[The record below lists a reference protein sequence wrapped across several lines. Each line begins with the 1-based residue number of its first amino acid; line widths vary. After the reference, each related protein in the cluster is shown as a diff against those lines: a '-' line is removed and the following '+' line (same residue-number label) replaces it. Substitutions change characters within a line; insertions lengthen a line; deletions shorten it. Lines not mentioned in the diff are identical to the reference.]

1 MNIHPPLQLT
11 SKLVAM
17 IYDCVLEP
25 VKWEAFV
32 SELLRE
38 LNFSYGL
45 LSISAFPEG
54 NAIFGVSVG
63 IEGPWMERLPGY
75 WADILEIWGGDAR
88 IQQYP
93 LEEPILQ
100 SQIAD
105 GRRLK
110 ANPYYTGWFAP
121 QGYIDAVAI
130 GLERNPHMVSSLALG
145 RHATAGP
152 VSEDELSQLRLLAPH
167 LRRAISIAQQ
177 LEVQSIAASA
187 YASVVDSLPVGVLLV
202 DELMTIIHANP
213 TAESLL
219 SQPSPF
225 RSAGNRLV
233 VRSEGAAAL
242 EQAVARAASDEAALG
257 QSGGAGIPV
266 RHADGIAYVVHV
278 LPLRQRQSRGAL
290 CLPASAALFLVPAG
304 SQSLLPS
311 EPVTQLYGLSPAET
325 RIFELIVRGET
336 PKAIA
341 KQLGLSAS
349 TIKTHVRNIFA
360 KTGTRRQADFA
371 RMAASLRVLL

>member
-1 MNIHPPLQLT
+1 
-11 SKLVAM
+11 
-17 IYDCVLEP
+17 
-25 VKWEAFV
+25 
-32 SELLRE
+32 
-38 LNFSYGL
+38 
-45 LSISAFPEG
+45 
-54 NAIFGVSVG
+54 
-63 IEGPWMERLPGY
+63 PGY
-75 WADILEIWGGDAR
+75 WADIMEIWGGDAR

-202 DELMTIIHANP
+202 DELM
-213 TAESLL
+213 
-219 SQPSPF
+219 
-225 RSAGNRLV
+225 
-233 VRSEGAAAL
+233 
-242 EQAVARAASDEAALG
+242 
-257 QSGGAGIPV
+257 
-266 RHADGIAYVVHV
+266 
-278 LPLRQRQSRGAL
+278 
-290 CLPASAALFLVPAG
+290 
-304 SQSLLPS
+304 
-311 EPVTQLYGLSPAET
+311 
-325 RIFELIVRGET
+325 
-336 PKAIA
+336 
-341 KQLGLSAS
+341 
-349 TIKTHVRNIFA
+349 
-360 KTGTRRQADFA
+360 
-371 RMAASLRVLL
+371 

>member
-25 VKWEAFV
+25 VKWEALV

-75 WADILEIWGGDAR
+75 WADIMEIWGGDAR

-121 QGYIDAVAI
+121 QGYI
-130 GLERNPHMVSSLALG
+130 
-145 RHATAGP
+145 
-152 VSEDELSQLRLLAPH
+152 
-167 LRRAISIAQQ
+167 
-177 LEVQSIAASA
+177 
-187 YASVVDSLPVGVLLV
+187 
-202 DELMTIIHANP
+202 
-213 TAESLL
+213 
-219 SQPSPF
+219 
-225 RSAGNRLV
+225 
-233 VRSEGAAAL
+233 
-242 EQAVARAASDEAALG
+242 
-257 QSGGAGIPV
+257 
-266 RHADGIAYVVHV
+266 
-278 LPLRQRQSRGAL
+278 
-290 CLPASAALFLVPAG
+290 
-304 SQSLLPS
+304 
-311 EPVTQLYGLSPAET
+311 
-325 RIFELIVRGET
+325 
-336 PKAIA
+336 
-341 KQLGLSAS
+341 
-349 TIKTHVRNIFA
+349 
-360 KTGTRRQADFA
+360 
-371 RMAASLRVLL
+371 